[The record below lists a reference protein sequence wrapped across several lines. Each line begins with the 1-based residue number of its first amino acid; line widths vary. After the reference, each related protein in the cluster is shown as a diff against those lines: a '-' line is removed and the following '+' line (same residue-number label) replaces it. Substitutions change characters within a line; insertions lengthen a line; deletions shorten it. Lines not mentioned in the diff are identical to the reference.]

1 MRTGTR
7 PRRKTAGKAICRLS
21 GDDPVSLPHRF
32 NESLKY
38 EHLYREEIADAVA
51 LTEEVEAYRKIY
63 NEIRPHEALRCRTPL
78 AVHLAE
84 PNLFET
90 QSVQKS

>member
-1 MRTGTR
+1 
-7 PRRKTAGKAICRLS
+7 
-21 GDDPVSLPHRF
+21 
-32 NESLKY
+32 
-38 EHLYREEIADAVA
+38 
-51 LTEEVEAYRKIY
+51 VEAYRKIY